1 MRRYVS
7 ILCHAAAHDSTQWHA
22 VAAHLSIFA
31 HQLLA
36 HLSCNGNEIS
46 EPAVGEACLR
56 LQTLV
61 SIRVHQNLT

>member
-31 HQLLA
+31 H
-36 HLSCNGNEIS
+36 
-46 EPAVGEACLR
+46 
-56 LQTLV
+56 LV